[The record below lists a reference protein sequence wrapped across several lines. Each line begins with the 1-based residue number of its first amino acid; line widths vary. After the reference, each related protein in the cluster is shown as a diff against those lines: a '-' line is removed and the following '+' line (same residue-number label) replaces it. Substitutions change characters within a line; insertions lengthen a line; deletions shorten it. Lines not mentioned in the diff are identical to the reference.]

1 MDEKNALE
9 ERREV
14 VAMSR
19 DSLGVTPLYDDI
31 GRVGEWRRM
40 EGTVVLDG
48 KRYALTDAS
57 DLLDY
62 QIGYRSGYH
71 DGYADAKDEVAEF
84 VENMS
89 STIGE

>member
-1 MDEKNALE
+1 METNG

-14 VAMSR
+14 AAMSR

-71 DGYADAKDEVAEF
+71 DGYANAKDEVAEF
-84 VENMS
+84 AENMR

>member
-1 MDEKNALE
+1 METNG

-14 VAMSR
+14 AAMSR
-19 DSLGVTPLYDDI
+19 GSLGVTPLYDDI

-48 KRYALTDAS
+48 KRFTDAS

-62 QIGYRSGYH
+62 QIGYRRGYH

-84 VENMS
+84 AANMS
-89 STIGE
+89 STKVVDE